1 MKFDSLKDKKM
12 KRKNFFVTIGIG
24 AASLVALKSM
34 PFKLFSKKSTDNKI
48 ENSKISRIKVN
59 PLAVSRKKIGDNNA

>member
-1 MKFDSLKDKKM
+1 MNFDSLKDKKM
-12 KRKNFFVTIGIG
+12 KRKNFFLAIGIG
-24 AASLVALKSM
+24 AASMVVLKSM

-48 ENSKISRIKVN
+48 ENSKISRVKVN